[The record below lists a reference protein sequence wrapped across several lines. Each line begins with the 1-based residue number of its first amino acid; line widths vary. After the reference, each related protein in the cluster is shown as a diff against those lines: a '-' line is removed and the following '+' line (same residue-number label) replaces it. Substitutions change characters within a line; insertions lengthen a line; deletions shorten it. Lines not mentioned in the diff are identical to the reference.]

1 MKNTGAWRSLAY
13 RDGLKNRW
21 PADTGP
27 CVRIAPPPSQTLALE
42 SDVNQVGSLR
52 PAFLCR
58 FLGDFPTLFRRQSF
72 RARSTALLSAQ
83 APHLDRSGIALVRL
97 GV

>member
-1 MKNTGAWRSLAY
+1 
-13 RDGLKNRW
+13 
-21 PADTGP
+21 
-27 CVRIAPPPSQTLALE
+27 
-42 SDVNQVGSLR
+42 
-52 PAFLCR
+52 LCR